1 MIVLSTRYAQRWLK
15 RILIPVGYYK
25 VGVKPNS
32 FRTNREIEGQ
42 VAKEYPPFDS
52 GDTRSIIET
61 ATDADRDTVSK
72 LLDLSMRMARSAALG
87 WANDWNESNWRMN
100 CYTATFVE
108 FGAMFEHDVL
118 VESDISLGTVDLWDG
133 KYLLSNK
140 PDYTVSLNLTST
152 PITQD
157 TLWSKSGTEVK
168 YLTDLECMPF
178 LVVEAMDII
187 FKRQLVT

>member
-1 MIVLSTRYAQRWLK
+1 
-15 RILIPVGYYK
+15 
-25 VGVKPNS
+25 
-32 FRTNREIEGQ
+32 
-42 VAKEYPPFDS
+42 
-52 GDTRSIIET
+52 
-61 ATDADRDTVSK
+61 
-72 LLDLSMRMARSAALG
+72 
-87 WANDWNESNWRMN
+87 MN